1 MSSRRTGLATL
12 PLSAG
17 NLMTALRCN
26 SKSLAGRLVA
36 TLMVATIVTPS
47 AVADTSTAAVQAIL
61 LRATIVTCRL
71 EESLRFY
78 TEILGQRVI
87 QQRDFSADI
96 GKSFM
101 DIGDT
106 GSMRLVF
113 LEGRGEY
120 SGGPIMGGRV
130 ALLGAIGSDE
140 SPACQTAAD
149 ESRRLG
155 HHGDLI
161 LPFRVSGIHEIARRA
176 RERGYQI
183 AFGPAA
189 SPMGLSENMLMW
201 DPNGVLLELFEQH
214 VKPLREPLPGAV
226 ETLPPH

>member
-1 MSSRRTGLATL
+1 MSPS
-12 PLSAG
+12 LSALSG
-17 NLMTALRCN
+17 
-26 SKSLAGRLVA
+26 
-36 TLMVATIVTPS
+36 S
-47 AVADTSTAAVQAIL
+47 AVRFGACFLAVLVCMVTAVPAPARAAETSPPAVQALL

-71 EESLRFY
+71 DESLRFY

-87 QQRDFSADI
+87 QQRDFSAEI
-96 GKSFM
+96 GQTFM

-106 GSMRLVF
+106 GSMRLVI

-130 ALLGAIGSDE
+130 ALLGAVGSDE
-140 SPACQTAAD
+140 SPACGAAANQ
-149 ESRRLG
+149 SRRLG

-176 RERGYQI
+176 REQGYRI
-183 AFGPAA
+183 AFGPSA

-226 ETLPPH
+226 ETLPPS